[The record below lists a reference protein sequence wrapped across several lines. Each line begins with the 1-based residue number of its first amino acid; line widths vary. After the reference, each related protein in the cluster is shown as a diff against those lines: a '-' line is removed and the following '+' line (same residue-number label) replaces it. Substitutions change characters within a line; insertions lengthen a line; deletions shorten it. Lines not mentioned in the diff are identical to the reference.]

1 MLEQSSEEEVTPIA
15 AFEMIIN
22 LSLKPFHAKMNLRL
36 QKFRDEELWNTP
48 VQIVL
53 SNNEIGLKALFEKY
67 DMR

>member
-1 MLEQSSEEEVTPIA
+1 
-15 AFEMIIN
+15 MIIN